1 MNIQSPQCIFRGKV
15 TKRTQPP
22 HMDIINQLHQIRARN
37 WTLNEPHMFKI
48 WKFLGHLKTS
58 FNSQNSMK
66 HLRRSRL
73 LIGNNLQFF
82 CEVSR
87 TGTEWGLVK
96 VKPWFWRSILGR
108 FLNSHL
114 MLPECLCPD
123 DLPSYLWQFRRF
135 FSNAPDASSLSK
147 GSTANPWVSLETNLL
162 SWWMFNIYQYLC

>member
-82 CEVSR
+82 LRSVKDWNWMGPSQSKTLILKKHFGPIPQLSPYAPRMPVPRWPTIISLAVS
-87 TGTEWGLVK
+87 K
-96 VKPWFWRSILGR
+96 IF
-108 FLNSHL
+108 FQ
-114 MLPECLCPD
+114 MLLTPP
-123 DLPSYLWQFRRF
+123 
-135 FSNAPDASSLSK
+135 A
-147 GSTANPWVSLETNLL
+147 
-162 SWWMFNIYQYLC
+162 